1 MFSNSNRTHPSYVEV
16 EDGVD
21 EVMPLP
27 NRTTFSDSLDDDE

>member
-1 MFSNSNRTHPSYVEV
+1 VEV